1 MSVIKIRLGIESDIE
16 LLTQFN
22 LSMAKETENLQ
33 LNHDIVFSGIA
44 SVMKDKSLGFYL
56 IAELDNE
63 IAGSLLIT
71 YEWSDWR
78 DGLFWWIQSVYVK
91 PQFRRS
97 GIYKNL
103 YYYVKQLS
111 KSHPNIRGFRLYV
124 EESNHLAQMAYESL
138 GMHATHYKLYEEV
151 L

>member
-1 MSVIKIRLGIESDIE
+1 MSKINVQLGVESDIE
-16 LLTQFN
+16 ILTQFN
-22 LSMAKETENLQ
+22 LSMAMETEHLQ
-33 LNHDIVFSGIA
+33 LNYDIVLSGID

-78 DGLFWWIQSVYVK
+78 NGLFWWIQSVYVK

-103 YYYVKQLS
+103 YYHVKQLS
-111 KSHPNIRGFRLYV
+111 KAYTNLRGFRLYV
-124 EESNHLAQMAYESL
+124 EENNHLAQMAYESL
-138 GMHATHYKLYEEV
+138 GMHATHYKLYEEI